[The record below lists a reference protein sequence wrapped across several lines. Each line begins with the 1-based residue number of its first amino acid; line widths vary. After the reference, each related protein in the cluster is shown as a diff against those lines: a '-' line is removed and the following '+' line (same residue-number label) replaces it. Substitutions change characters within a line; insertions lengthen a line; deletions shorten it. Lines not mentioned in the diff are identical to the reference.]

1 MTEWAGVG
9 LLRAAKNGNA
19 RNARNVRLMLTRGSD
34 VNAADETGVTALMH
48 SANSGHL
55 ESAQALLEAGADAED
70 RAIG

>member
-19 RNARNVRLMLTRGSD
+19 HNVRLMLTRGSD
-34 VNAADETGVTALMH
+34 VNAADETGATALMH
-48 SANSGHL
+48 SANNGHL
-55 ESAQALLEAGADAED
+55 EPAQALPEAGADAED

>member
-9 LLRAAKNGNA
+9 LLRAAKNGN
-19 RNARNVRLMLTRGSD
+19 VRLMLTRGSG
-34 VNAADETGVTALMH
+34 VNAADETGATALMH
-48 SANSGHL
+48 SANNGHL

>member
-9 LLRAAKNGNA
+9 LLRAAKNG
-19 RNARNVRLMLTRGSD
+19 NARNVRLMLTRGSD

>member
-9 LLRAAKNGNA
+9 LLRAAKNG
-19 RNARNVRLMLTRGSD
+19 NARNVRLMLTRGSD
-34 VNAADETGVTALMH
+34 VNAADETGATALMH
-48 SANSGHL
+48 SANNGHL

>member
-9 LLRAAKNGNA
+9 LLRAAKHG
-19 RNARNVRLMLTRGSD
+19 NARNVRLMLTRGSD

>member
-9 LLRAAKNGNA
+9 LLRAAKNG
-19 RNARNVRLMLTRGSD
+19 NARNVRLMLTRGSD

-48 SANSGHL
+48 SANNGHL